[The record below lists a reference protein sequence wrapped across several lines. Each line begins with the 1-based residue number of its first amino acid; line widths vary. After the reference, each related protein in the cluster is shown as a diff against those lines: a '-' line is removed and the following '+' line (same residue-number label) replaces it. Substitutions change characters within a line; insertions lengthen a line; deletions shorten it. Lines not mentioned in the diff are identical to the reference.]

1 MEEQKQSTGKKKMSP
16 QKIVLIIVA
25 AIVVCALLGIIF
37 GQNGTNDTA
46 TIESLAWQDS
56 ADVEL
61 DAGDT
66 IKNWVNIS
74 PKEFEEGDVT
84 FVSEDE
90 QVAVITAGTQTYGAL
105 WYEIKGVA
113 PGETN
118 IYAQSSDGVTKS
130 IPIKVKVIDDE
141 ASSAIETSSVPESS
155 MMESSMAESSV
166 TEPSI
171 AESSTEEQISPI
183 EQTEQPSVS
192 KAEPQRQPQQEPE
205 QETVANPDDSVTVYT
220 TPTGKRYHSDKE
232 CAGKNARATTLS
244 DAKSRGLT
252 PCGTCVE

>member
-1 MEEQKQSTGKKKMSP
+1 MEEQKQFVEKKMSP
-16 QKIVLIIVA
+16 KKIALIVVA
-25 AIVVCALLGIIF
+25 VIVVCALLGIIF
-37 GQNGTNDTA
+37 GQNGTDDTA

-74 PKEFEEGDVT
+74 PKEFEDGDIT

-90 QVAVITAGTQTYGAL
+90 QVAMVTAGTKTYGAL

-141 ASSAIETSSVPESS
+141 ASSANEILSVPESS
-155 MMESSMAESSV
+155 TMESSMTESSV
-166 TEPSI
+166 AEPSI
-171 AESSTEEQISPI
+171 AEPPTEEQISSV